1 MMRRLVQRL
10 AFPARPAAFGLR
22 VTTACVAVVTSIV
35 LAVVSWSASIERVR
49 GTGLVVGLIG
59 MVLLITEVV
68 WLSGALPIAML
79 ASSATIAPALADR
92 PGQWRALPVV
102 VMLLLTELETAGWSR
117 ELQSI
122 AAPSTDLVAVRLLTM
137 VAVIAAG
144 GGLTYG
150 LLALTSLPSPSGLL
164 AETMAVGAVVVLAAV
179 VGSTRRRDEESP
191 EG

>member
-1 MMRRLVQRL
+1 MMRALMRRL
-10 AFPARPAAFGLR
+10 APPARPAAFTLR
-22 VTTACVAVVTSIV
+22 IVTAAAATLASIA
-35 LAVVSWSASIERVR
+35 LALVSWSAATERLR

-59 MVLLITEVV
+59 TVLLLTDLI
-68 WLSGALPIAML
+68 WLTGALPAAML

-117 ELQSI
+117 QLQSV
-122 AAPSTDLVAVRLLTM
+122 AAPSADLVAIRLLGI
-137 VAVIAAG
+137 VAVIVAG

-164 AETMAVGAVVVLAAV
+164 AEAMAVGGVVVLAAV
-179 VGSTRRRDEESP
+179 IGTTRHRDDQVRGE
-191 EG
+191 